1 MRLFCQKALL
11 LLLCSTVA
19 CHESTAPPIPVPAY
33 FVLKAINGRQLPT
46 LFSFGSN
53 ITILSASLGLD
64 GTGKAKMTELRR
76 EPVQG
81 VPNETLYTS
90 IFDYRIQGDQIEIG
104 CFQNGPD
111 IRLCPGV
118 LKGTIT
124 NGVLSLTVVQV
135 SIDGS
140 IVYEYQRMGLD

>member
-11 LLLCSTVA
+11 LLLCLTVA

-53 ITILSASLGLD
+53 IIIVSASLGLD
-64 GTGKAKMTELRR
+64 GTGKATMTELRR
-76 EPVQG
+76 ESVQG
-81 VPNETLYTS
+81 VPNETLHTS
-90 IFDYRIQGDQIEIG
+90 IFNYRIQGDQIEIG
-104 CFQNGPD
+104 CLENGPD
-111 IRLCPGV
+111 IRLCPEII
-118 LKGTIT
+118 KGTIT

-140 IVYEYQRMGLD
+140 IVYEYQQMGAD